1 MRCQPET
8 AFSQLSVL
16 KDILV
21 GLPIFTRIAYLEM
34 RPRFTFIRMTKSQTV
49 GLHYINR
56 GLGMYRCR
64 GHNCWHE
71 LGWFFE
77 SRLGRIR

>member
-8 AFSQLSVL
+8 AFFQLSVL

-34 RPRFTFIRMTKSQTV
+34 RPRFTFIRMMKSQT
-49 GLHYINR
+49 I
-56 GLGMYRCR
+56 
-64 GHNCWHE
+64 
-71 LGWFFE
+71 
-77 SRLGRIR
+77 